1 VASGAL
7 HRIVRRS
14 NAGCVGGGG
23 AVLQQRELM
32 PAPPSTGTSAAATV
46 PQPFSYRR
54 LAQQNPGAAIINPD
68 ACTTPTSSNLTSHL
82 ARDQVTAIKLDLRS
96 FVVQRS
102 ASGDQQLQTTVAI
115 ASRQGMDFR
124 YGIGCAA

>member
-1 VASGAL
+1 
-7 HRIVRRS
+7 
-14 NAGCVGGGG
+14 
-23 AVLQQRELM
+23 
-32 PAPPSTGTSAAATV
+32 V